1 MWLISGIWRY
11 VRAGLVGLLVLLVRG
26 YQLPISPM
34 LGANCRYHPTC
45 SAYMVQALQKHGPA
59 KGLWLGL
66 KRIGRCH
73 PWGGTGHD
81 PVPD

>member
-11 VRAGLVGLLVLLVRG
+11 VRASLVGLLVLLVRG
-26 YQLPISPM
+26 YQLLISPM